1 MGEDLVAMKYT
12 FSGHEVER
20 VGFGGKVL
28 SQNPKTEEKLIPYW
42 QDIMLGDVGR

>member
-1 MGEDLVAMKYT
+1 MGEDLVAMEYT

-28 SQNPKTEEKLIPYW
+28 SQNPKPSF
-42 QDIMLGDVGR
+42 